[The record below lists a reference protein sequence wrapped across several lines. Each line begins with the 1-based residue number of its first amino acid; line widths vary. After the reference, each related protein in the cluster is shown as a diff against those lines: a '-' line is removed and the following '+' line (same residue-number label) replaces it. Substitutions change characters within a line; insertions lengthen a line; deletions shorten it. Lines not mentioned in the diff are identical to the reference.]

1 MESRRVLITGASG
14 FVGAHLVAGFRAA
27 GWSVFAG
34 MRRESD
40 PWRMNILM
48 GKALNVDTIEL
59 DFRNP
64 EGFSAALGYVR
75 PQVVINGAA
84 YGVDSAHHDFSH
96 AVVCNVQGPTLL
108 MEAASA
114 ARVEYFI
121 HLGTGYEYGEHP
133 GPITEDAALRPS
145 GLYAASKA
153 AGSILALECA
163 GALGSRLVLLRPFGL
178 YGLLEGPHKLFPQLI
193 RACRDG
199 ERVEFTPGD
208 QVRDYIHVTDLV
220 RVCLMAVENPQ
231 LPPVARFNIG
241 SGTGCSLRQLGTR
254 IAAIVGRRKGG
265 LAWGARPYR
274 QGEINSL
281 VADPQAAN
289 VQLGWRPR
297 VSLEEGIRGM
307 LVCPEPARA
316 QA

>member
-1 MESRRVLITGASG
+1 MAGRRVLIIGASG
-14 FVGAHLVAGFRAA
+14 FVGAHLVAGFRAV

-40 PWRMNILM
+40 PWRMNTLM
-48 GKALNVDTIEL
+48 GKASDVDTIEL
-59 DFRNP
+59 DLRNP
-64 EGFSAALGYVR
+64 EGFPAALDRVR

-84 YGVDSAHHDFSH
+84 FGVDPAHHDFSH
-96 AVVCNVQGPTLL
+96 AVACNVQGPALL

-114 ARVEYFI
+114 AGVERFI
-121 HLGTGYEYGEHP
+121 HLGSGYEYGEHP
-133 GPITEDAALRPS
+133 GPITEDAALHPS

-153 AGSILALECA
+153 AGSILALERA

-178 YGLLEGPHKLFPQLI
+178 YGPLEGPHKLFPQLI

-199 ERVEFTPGD
+199 ERVDLTPGD

-220 RVCLMAVENPQ
+220 RACLMAAENPR
-231 LPPVARFNIG
+231 LSPVAQFNIG
-241 SGTGCSLRQLGTR
+241 FGTGLSLRQLGAR
-254 IAAIVGRRKGG
+254 INAIVGRRDSR
-265 LAWGARPYR
+265 LVWGARPYR

-281 VADPQAAN
+281 VADPQAARM
-289 VQLGWRPR
+289 QLEWRPR

-307 LVCPEPARA
+307 LVCREPGCA
-316 QA
+316 